1 MSKRIVKKRSRSK
14 KAAKVVISIVL
25 VLALVAGGV
34 SLYVSNLFG
43 RLHRQELN
51 ETNLNIYDDPN
62 DIMWKYH
69 NDVKN
74 YILFGTDARMV
85 TQQSRSDVMILLSV
99 NFSSKT
105 IKMVS
110 LQRDLYVKVRNS
122 YTKMSHA

>member
-51 ETNLNIYDDPN
+51 ETNLNIYDDPD

-69 NDVKN
+69 NDVK
-74 YILFGTDARMV
+74 IISCSAPMPARSH
-85 TQQSRSDVMILLSV
+85 SRA
-99 NFSSKT
+99 
-105 IKMVS
+105 
-110 LQRDLYVKVRNS
+110 VR
-122 YTKMSHA
+122 MS